1 MATVP
6 IITEEMLTDLRGA
19 LAGQMGEKRYRHTL
33 GVERMIARLGELYLP
48 DRIPALRAAA
58 LLHDITKELSTEE
71 QVALCRTYGIPYS
84 KADLLSPKLFHA
96 RTGACRARDV
106 YPAYVDD
113 EIFDAIRKH
122 TTGAREMS
130 LFAKLLY
137 LADYIED
144 TRTYPNCVTLRLL
157 FFEMPDGM
165 THGEQLRHLDKIL
178 VLSYDMTIRD
188 LLEEESP
195 IAPDTV
201 DARNALLE
209 EINGYC

>member
-6 IITEEMLTDLRGA
+6 IITEEMLSHLRTA
-19 LAGQMGEKRYRHTL
+19 MAGQMSEKRYRHTL
-33 GVERMIARLGELYLP
+33 GVERMAARLGELYLP
-48 DRIPALRAAA
+48 YRIPALRAAA
-58 LLHDITKELSTEE
+58 LLHDITKELTTDE
-71 QVALCRTYGIPYS
+71 QVELCRIYGIPYS
-84 KADLLSPKLFHA
+84 RADLLSPKLFHA
-96 RTGACRARDV
+96 RTGACRARDM

-113 EIFDAIRKH
+113 EALDAIRKH

-130 LFAKLLY
+130 VFAKLLY

-144 TRTYPNCVTLRLL
+144 TRTYPNCVTLRRL
-157 FFEMPDGM
+157 FFEMPENM
-165 THGEQLRHLDKIL
+165 PQRERLLHLDKIL

-188 LLEEESP
+188 LLGEESP